1 MMPTYDP
8 TISRNPFA
16 LDSEP
21 GVHFSAPLPR
31 SAEDLACASDKKL
44 GSLLGGSSLAIAESS
59 SIMKPK
65 FPQLL
70 EHATPYLQANRQKL
84 WVPASCVLEL
94 KKLSRA
100 DYKSPEQQQ
109 AAKHRLHLLAK
120 AKEDELVDV
129 LGSPDDPVFAD
140 PVLTSQIIT
149 LRHRVD
155 SILVITNDYD
165 LGRILLDSTV
175 PDSGTI
181 RVYQLNRYGYLS
193 SHPSER
199 FRDGHKNPFHA

>member
-1 MMPTYDP
+1 MIPTYDP

-21 GVHFSAPLPR
+21 GAHFSTPLPR
-31 SAEDLACASDKKL
+31 SAEDLACAADKKL
-44 GSLLGGSSLAIAESS
+44 GSLLGSSSLTIAESS

-109 AAKHRLHLLAK
+109 TAKHRLHLLAK
-120 AKEDELVDV
+120 AKGDELVDV
-129 LGSPDDPVFAD
+129 LGCPDDPVFAD

-165 LGRILLDSTV
+165 LGRILLDSMV

-181 RVYQLNRYGYLS
+181 RVCQLNRYGYLS
-193 SHPSER
+193 GHPSEH
-199 FRDGHKNPFHA
+199 FRDGRKNPFHA